1 MADDFN
7 MISRDVPPS
16 AAPVDIV
23 PQPPSAMR
31 PAWDL
36 APREPH
42 LWDYL
47 LILRKHQWLILSFML
62 AVTTIVSI
70 ATFRM
75 RPVYVAST
83 RIELGRETAN
93 VLPFQGT
100 DSYDYMLD
108 LENYIETQS
117 KILTSETLALQTIR
131 TGVLTGV
138 GGAYSPSEAI
148 ATGNLANQKR
158 PPEIGAF
165 LGALSVKRVPNSR
178 LMDITYEANS
188 PELAAQVVNAHI
200 RNYIDQNRRSHYDA
214 TPAATPWL
222 TDQLDELKIKVKNSE
237 DARLDYERK
246 NQIWELDD
254 KQNLTT
260 QRLSEI
266 SRQLIEAQGER
277 MKKQSL
283 FEFEKQGDVDVV
295 PQIRDSVGVQDLLRR
310 RSELNGQYTEA
321 INQYGPNFRKVLRLQ
336 SQLKEIDQNLDR
348 EKRGVVARLGSE
360 YHEAQQR
367 EELLTRTLDQ
377 QKTEANLMS
386 GRMVQYNILKRDA
399 EADKALYDG
408 LLTKLKEAGISAAL
422 QSSNIRVVDPAMIPT
437 TPARPAKTRN
447 VTLAFLVGLVGGV
460 GLALLREYMD
470 NTVKT
475 PDDIET
481 LSRLPSLAVVPAFQD
496 SEGDAPKRRTLAD
509 SLGNG
514 HSRHVELVAQHL
526 PKSQMSEAF
535 RALRTALLLSQAGH
549 PPQVI
554 LVTSALPRE
563 GKTTAAANLA
573 VTLAQ
578 LGDRTLLIDADLRK
592 PGVGR
597 LLNMNGGKYAG
608 LSSYLAGVS
617 SLDLVTVQHPSVP
630 NLSAIPTGP
639 LPPNPADLLS
649 SHRLADAITE
659 LRSKFKFIVIDTP
672 PVMAATDAVILS
684 VQADGVLLVVRSGET
699 PKEAFTRTRDLLV
712 SVKCRLLGVV
722 LNAVNSRAPDYYYSY
737 RYYPYSYGYGPQE
750 SAGAAHEGDESEATF
765 KSSSHGRHKHGD
777 HDDIQSL

>member
-1 MADDFN
+1 MADDFKL
-7 MISRDVPPS
+7 ISRDDPS
-16 AAPVDIV
+16 NGAVDIMSHAV
-23 PQPPSAMR
+23 RAPFELS
-31 PAWDL
+31 
-36 APREPH
+36 PREPH
-42 LWDYL
+42 LYDYL
-47 LILRKHQWLILSFML
+47 LVLRKHQWLIISFML
-62 AVTTIVSI
+62 AVVTIVSI

-75 RPVYVAST
+75 QPVYVATT
-83 RIELGRETAN
+83 RIELGRENAN
-93 VLPFQGT
+93 ILPFQGT

-131 TGVLTGV
+131 TGVLTGQPQFQN
-138 GGAYSPSEAI
+138 SDPSSEAL
-148 ATGNLANQKR
+148 ATGSLANQKR
-158 PPEIGAF
+158 PPELGAF
-165 LGALSVKRVPNSR
+165 LGSLTVKRVPNSR
-178 LMDITYEANS
+178 LMDISFEATS
-188 PELAAQVVNAHI
+188 PDLAAQVVNAHI
-200 RNYIDQNRRSHYDA
+200 RNFIDQNRRSHYDA
-214 TPAATPWL
+214 TTAATTWL

-277 MKKQSL
+277 MRKQSL
-283 FEFEKQGDVDVV
+283 FEFAKAGDADLV
-295 PQIRDSVGVQDLLRR
+295 PQIRDSATVQDLLHKRGD
-310 RSELNGQYTEA
+310 LNAQYTEA
-321 INQYGPNFRKVLRLQ
+321 INQYGPNFPKVLRLQ
-336 SQLKEIDQNLDR
+336 SQLKEIDQSLDR
-348 EKRGVVARLGSE
+348 EKRAVVVRLGSE

-367 EELLTRTLDQ
+367 EALLVRTLDQ
-377 QKTEANLMS
+377 QKAEANLMS

-422 QSSNIRVVDPAMIPT
+422 QSSNIRVVDPAMIPSF
-437 TPARPAKTRN
+437 PSRPAKARN
-447 VTLAFLVGLVGGV
+447 VALAFLVGLVGGI
-460 GLALLREYMD
+460 GLAILREYMD

-481 LSRLPSLAVVPAFQD
+481 LARLPSLAVVPEFED
-496 SEGDAPKRRTLAD
+496 SNGNGRRRKTLSEA
-509 SLGNG
+509 LGNG
-514 HSRHVELVAQHL
+514 HSRQVELVAEHL

-592 PGVGR
+592 PGIGR
-597 LLNMNGGKYAG
+597 LLNMNGGKHAG

-617 SLDLVTVQHPSVP
+617 SLDLVTVQHPSIA

-649 SHRLADAITE
+649 SHRLADAITQ
-659 LRSKFKFIVIDTP
+659 LRAKFKFIVIDTP

-684 VQADGVLLVVRSGET
+684 VKADGVVLVVRSGET

-722 LNAVNSRAPDYYYSY
+722 LNAVNSSAPDYYYSY
-737 RYYPYSYGYGPQE
+737 RYYPYAYGYGPQE
-750 SAGAAHEGDESEATF
+750 TGSNGSDEAEPVY
-765 KSSSHGRHKHGD
+765 KSSSHDRHGAGD
-777 HDDIQSL
+777 QDDIQAL

>member
-1 MADDFN
+1 MADEFN

-16 AAPVDIV
+16 AATVDIV

-131 TGVLTGV
+131 TGVLTGQPQFQ
-138 GGAYSPSEAI
+138 SSDPSSEAL
-148 ATGNLANQKR
+148 ATGSLANQKR
-158 PPEIGAF
+158 PPELGAF
-165 LGALSVKRVPNSR
+165 LGSLGVKRVPNSR
-178 LMDITYEANS
+178 LMDISFEANS

-200 RNYIDQNRRSHYDA
+200 RNFIDQNRRSHYDA
-214 TPAATPWL
+214 TTAATTWL

-246 NQIWELDD
+246 NQIWEIDD

-277 MKKQSL
+277 MRKQSL
-283 FEFEKQGDVDVV
+283 FEFAKQGDADLV
-295 PQIRDSVGVQDLLRR
+295 PQIRDSAGVQDLLRR

-321 INQYGPNFRKVLRLQ
+321 LNQYGPNFPKVLRLQ

-348 EKRGVVARLGSE
+348 EKRAVLVRLGSE

-386 GRMVQYNILKRDA
+386 ERMVQYNILKRDA

-408 LLTKLKEAGISAAL
+408 LLTKLKEAGISSAL

-437 TPARPAKTRN
+437 T
-447 VTLAFLVGLVGGV
+447 
-460 GLALLREYMD
+460 
-470 NTVKT
+470 
-475 PDDIET
+475 
-481 LSRLPSLAVVPAFQD
+481 
-496 SEGDAPKRRTLAD
+496 
-509 SLGNG
+509 
-514 HSRHVELVAQHL
+514 
-526 PKSQMSEAF
+526 
-535 RALRTALLLSQAGH
+535 
-549 PPQVI
+549 
-554 LVTSALPRE
+554 
-563 GKTTAAANLA
+563 
-573 VTLAQ
+573 
-578 LGDRTLLIDADLRK
+578 
-592 PGVGR
+592 
-597 LLNMNGGKYAG
+597 
-608 LSSYLAGVS
+608 
-617 SLDLVTVQHPSVP
+617 
-630 NLSAIPTGP
+630 
-639 LPPNPADLLS
+639 
-649 SHRLADAITE
+649 
-659 LRSKFKFIVIDTP
+659 
-672 PVMAATDAVILS
+672 
-684 VQADGVLLVVRSGET
+684 
-699 PKEAFTRTRDLLV
+699 
-712 SVKCRLLGVV
+712 
-722 LNAVNSRAPDYYYSY
+722 
-737 RYYPYSYGYGPQE
+737 
-750 SAGAAHEGDESEATF
+750 
-765 KSSSHGRHKHGD
+765 
-777 HDDIQSL
+777 